1 MLVVLV
7 GTARTRWSKS
17 PKIYGME
24 VFRLLHL
31 TRRGHQLITTDLR
44 YQGVLS
50 SHPRQG
56 DGSAEGHF
64 MGSLSPSQSSAS
76 VRNVLTLLVS
86 RDARLV
92 AGASG
97 LERRVTWACHMRARL
112 PAFESVQGG
121 ELALLTLVQLRRLNE
136 TLPHLLKSLHK
147 AGVAVVAVAAPS
159 EDALGNEAKGLA
171 DQLHLPL
178 ILLPPHVLIE
188 EIEREVITFVVSFRD
203 EIEREATEFAQQ
215 LMQLSVHGAGIQGVC
230 QHLAN
235 HRGKW
240 VVVQDADHQ
249 VRLQIAPEQAELLP
263 LPSTLTDELLRL
275 RGLTRV
281 VEPIPSR
288 HEIVGYL
295 SLIGNESDFNYL
307 ERIVLG
313 KVTPVL
319 AIEFA
324 RERDRSEVESR
335 YQVEAFTDVVQGH
348 YQQPEEMMARAR
360 LLGYDLT
367 MPQVVT
373 LFEIATQEHE
383 TSLGG
388 SLTQWSKRIRDELLR
403 TWQHCWVLLEPR
415 KITALLPLPEMGAN
429 LNPEEVRESE
439 NNTYV
444 RIERLMARVLSG
456 RDDGTNLP
464 AYSCGIGR
472 IAHNLEGIPLSFRE
486 AQQALAIG
494 RHLFGEGNLHSF
506 ARLGIYRL
514 LFYLNGHSEM
524 TDFYH
529 EMLGP
534 LLSHD
539 STYIDTLEGFFR
551 CNGNLSEMARTM
563 HFHRNSLLYRINR
576 IEALLGH
583 SLEDPELRLSLQIAL
598 KIHNLQKNL

>member
-1 MLVVLV
+1 
-7 GTARTRWSKS
+7 
-17 PKIYGME
+17 
-24 VFRLLHL
+24 
-31 TRRGHQLITTDLR
+31 
-44 YQGVLS
+44 
-50 SHPRQG
+50 
-56 DGSAEGHF
+56 

-86 RDARLV
+86 RDAQLV
-92 AGASG
+92 AGVSG

-112 PAFESVQGG
+112 PAFESIQGG

-136 TLPHLLKSLHK
+136 NLPHLLRSLHQ
-147 AGVAVVAVAAPS
+147 AGVAVVAVAAQS
-159 EDALGNEAKGLA
+159 EEALGDEAKGLA
-171 DQLHLPL
+171 DQLQLPL
-178 ILLPPHVLIE
+178 ILLPPDVLIE
-188 EIEREVITFVVSFRD
+188 EVEREVITFVVSFRD
-203 EIEREATEFAQQ
+203 EIEREATEIAQQ
-215 LMQLSVHGAGIQGVC
+215 LVQLSVHGAGIEGVC

-235 HRGKW
+235 RRGKW

-249 VRLQIAPEQAELLP
+249 VRLQVAPVHAELLL
-263 LPSTLTDELLRL
+263 LPHTLTDELLRL

-295 SLIGNESDFNYL
+295 SLIGNESDFDYL

-313 KVTPVL
+313 KVTPIL

-324 RERDRSEVESR
+324 RERERSEVESR
-335 YQVEAFTDVVQGH
+335 YQVEAFTDVLHGH

-367 MPQVVT
+367 LPQVVT
-373 LFEIATQEHE
+373 LFEVANQEHE
-383 TSLGG
+383 SSLGS
-388 SLTQWSKRIRDELLR
+388 SLIQWSKRLRDELLR

-415 KITALLPLPEMGAN
+415 KVTALLPLPEMGASQ
-429 LNPEEVRESE
+429 NPEEERASE
-439 NNTYV
+439 ANTYS

-456 RDDGTNLP
+456 KDDGTNLP
-464 AYSCGIGR
+464 VYSCGIGR
-472 IAHNLEGIPLSFRE
+472 IAHDLQGIPLSFRE
-486 AQQALAIG
+486 AQQALEIG

-514 LFYLNGHSEM
+514 LFYLNDHSEM
-524 TDFYH
+524 NAFYH
-529 EMLGP
+529 ETLDP

-539 STYIDTLEGFFR
+539 STYIETLEGFFR

-563 HFHRNSLLYRINR
+563 HFHRNSLLYRLNR

-583 SLEDPELRLSLQIAL
+583 SLEDPEVRLSLQIAL
-598 KIHNLQKNL
+598 KIHHLQKH

>member
-1 MLVVLV
+1 
-7 GTARTRWSKS
+7 
-17 PKIYGME
+17 
-24 VFRLLHL
+24 
-31 TRRGHQLITTDLR
+31 
-44 YQGVLS
+44 
-50 SHPRQG
+50 
-56 DGSAEGHF
+56 
-64 MGSLSPSQSSAS
+64 
-76 VRNVLTLLVS
+76 
-86 RDARLV
+86 
-92 AGASG
+92 
-97 LERRVTWACHMRARL
+97 MRARL

-136 TLPHLLKSLHK
+136 TLPHLLKSLHQ
-147 AGVAVVAVAAPS
+147 AGVAVIAVAAQS
-159 EDALGNEAKGLA
+159 EEALGDEAKGLA

-178 ILLPPHVLIE
+178 ILLPPHVLLE

-203 EIEREATEFAQQ
+203 ETEREATEIAQQ

-235 HRGKW
+235 QRGKW
-240 VVVQDADHQ
+240 VVVQNADYQ
-249 VRLQIAPEQAELLP
+249 VRLQAAPAQTEPLLLP
-263 LPSTLTDELLRL
+263 NTLTDELLRL

-295 SLIGNESDFNYL
+295 SLIGNESDFDYL

-313 KVTPVL
+313 KVTPIL

-324 RERDRSEVESR
+324 RERERSEVESR
-335 YQVEAFTDVVQGH
+335 YQVEAFTDVLQGH

-367 MPQVVT
+367 IPQVVI
-373 LFEIATQEHE
+373 LFEVTTHEHE
-383 TSLGG
+383 SSLSS
-388 SLTQWSKRIRDELLR
+388 SLSQWSKRIRDELLR
-403 TWQHCWVLLEPR
+403 TWQNCWVLLEPR
-415 KITALLPLPEMGAN
+415 KVTALLPLPEMGTSPA
-429 LNPEEVRESE
+429 PEEEREGE
-439 NNTYV
+439 NNIYSRV
-444 RIERLMARVLSG
+444 ERLMTRVPSG
-456 RDDGTNLP
+456 KDGGMNFPT
-464 AYSCGIGR
+464 YSCGVGR
-472 IAHNLEGIPLSFRE
+472 IAHNLQGIPLSFRE
-486 AQQALAIG
+486 AQQALEIG

-506 ARLGIYRL
+506 VRLGIYRL
-514 LFYLNGHSEM
+514 LFYLNSHSEM

-529 EMLGP
+529 ETLGP

-563 HFHRNSLLYRINR
+563 HFHRNSLLYRLNR

-598 KIHNLQKNL
+598 KIHHLQKH

>member
-1 MLVVLV
+1 
-7 GTARTRWSKS
+7 
-17 PKIYGME
+17 
-24 VFRLLHL
+24 
-31 TRRGHQLITTDLR
+31 
-44 YQGVLS
+44 
-50 SHPRQG
+50 
-56 DGSAEGHF
+56 

-76 VRNVLTLLVS
+76 VRNVLTLLAS

-136 TLPHLLKSLHK
+136 NLPHLLRSLHQ
-147 AGVAVVAVAAPS
+147 AGVAVIAVAAQS
-159 EDALGNEAKGLA
+159 EEALGDEAKELA

-203 EIEREATEFAQQ
+203 EIEREATEITQQ
-215 LMQLSVHGAGIQGVC
+215 LVQLSVHGAGIEGVC
-230 QHLAN
+230 QYLAN
-235 HRGKW
+235 RRGKW

-249 VRLQIAPEQAELLP
+249 VRLQVSPAQTDPLLLP
-263 LPSTLTDELLRL
+263 QNLTDELLRL

-295 SLIGNESDFNYL
+295 SLIGSESDFDYL

-313 KVTPVL
+313 KVTPIL

-324 RERDRSEVESR
+324 RERERSEVESR
-335 YQVEAFTDVVQGH
+335 YQVEAFTDVLHGH

-367 MPQVVT
+367 LPQVVA
-373 LFEIATQEHE
+373 LFEVANQEHE
-383 TSLGG
+383 SSLGS
-388 SLTQWSKRIRDELLR
+388 SLIQWSKRIRDELLR
-403 TWQHCWVLLEPR
+403 TWQNCWVLLEPR
-415 KITALLPLPEMGAN
+415 KVTALLPLPEIGISQ
-429 LNPEEVRESE
+429 NPEEERASE
-439 NNTYV
+439 VNTYS

-456 RDDGTNLP
+456 KDDGTNLP
-464 AYSCGIGR
+464 VYSCGIGR
-472 IAHNLEGIPLSFRE
+472 IAHDLQGIALSFRE
-486 AQQALAIG
+486 AQQALEIG
-494 RHLFGEGNLHSF
+494 RYLFGEGTIHSF

-524 TDFYH
+524 NAFYH
-529 EMLGP
+529 ETLGP

-539 STYIDTLEGFFR
+539 STYIETLEGFFR

-563 HFHRNSLLYRINR
+563 HFHRNSLLYRLNR
-576 IEALLGH
+576 IEAILGH

-598 KIHNLQKNL
+598 KIHHLQKH